1 MIRAFE
7 AFAGYGSQ
15 SMALERLKQD
25 YPQFD
30 YKVVGISEIDKYA
43 VKAYNATHE
52 PTANYGDIC
61 LIDWNSV
68 PDFDLFTYSFPC
80 QDISSAGRQRG
91 LEAGSGTRSSLLWEC
106 RKAIE
111 AKRPKYLLMEN
122 VKALISKKFI
132 NHFNDWLLYLESL
145 GYSNFWQVL
154 NAKDYGIPQNRER
167 VFVVSILGNDEQ
179 YKFPNTFELTKK
191 LSDVL
196 EACVDEKYYLSEKF
210 YNGILSHTN
219 RKIQEGCGFKPQFI
233 TSNEVS
239 GTITTRYGQRST
251 DPYIIQNGRGYV
263 RTKEF
268 ELSTTVARHGFERNN
283 FAFVSYTRDKK
294 GNVVNRHLKD
304 VANTVHTATGSGGN
318 TDSYVVET
326 FIPEPS
332 EVIGVSVHPLSHK
345 MEFKGAESIKSDA
358 SPTLRATDYKC
369 PPTVWSYGNN
379 LSSGYRIRK
388 LTPREVFRLMDVD
401 DADIDKIQ
409 AAGISNSQQYKMAG
423 NSIVVD
429 VLYYIFKNLFIE
441 KPSKRYLQLKLF

>member
-1 MIRAFE
+1 MIRVFE

-251 DPYIIQNGRGYV
+251 DPYIIQNGRG
-263 RTKEF
+263 
-268 ELSTTVARHGFERNN
+268 
-283 FAFVSYTRDKK
+283 
-294 GNVVNRHLKD
+294 D

>member
-1 MIRAFE
+1 MIRVFE
-7 AFAGYGSQ
+7 AFSGYGSQ

-30 YKVVGISEIDKYA
+30 YEVVGISEIDKYA

-52 PTANYGDIC
+52 PTTNYGDIC

-80 QDISSAGRQRG
+80 QDISIAGRQRG

-111 AKRPKYLLMEN
+111 NKRPKYLLMEN
-122 VKALISKKFI
+122 VKTLVSKKFI
-132 NHFNDWLLYLESL
+132 SHFNDWLLYLESL
-145 GYSNFWQVL
+145 GYSNFWKVL
-154 NAKDYGIPQNRER
+154 NAKNYDVPQNRER
-167 VFVVSILGNDEQ
+167 VFVVSILGNNEQ
-179 YKFPNTFELTKK
+179 YNFPKHFYLTKR
-191 LSDVL
+191 LRDVL
-196 EACVDEKYYLSEKF
+196 EACVDEKYYLSEKT
-210 YNGILSHTN
+210 YNGIVSHTN

-233 TSNEVS
+233 TSNGVS
-239 GTITTRYGQRST
+239 GTIATKYGQRST

-263 RTKEF
+263 KTKEF
-268 ELSTTVARHGFERNN
+268 ELSPTVTSHGFERNN

-294 GNVVNRHLKD
+294 GNVVDRHLRD

-318 TDSYVVET
+318 TDCFV
-326 FIPEPS
+326 FEPKT
-332 EVIGVSVHPLSHK
+332 IQIANIRNGGNFKNPQCGRIYSHL
-345 MEFKGAESIKSDA
+345 GI
-358 SPTLRATDYKC
+358 SPTIDTMCGGQREPKILNTD
-369 PPTVWSYGNN
+369 
-379 LSSGYRIRK
+379 YRIRK
-388 LTPREVFRLMDVD
+388 LTPRECFRLMGVSET
-401 DADIDKIQ
+401 DIDKIQ

>member
-1 MIRAFE
+1 MIRVFE

-15 SMALERLKQD
+15 SMGLERLKQD

-30 YKVVGISEIDKYA
+30 YEVVGISEIDKYA

-61 LIDWNSV
+61 LIDWDSV

-111 AKRPKYLLMEN
+111 TKRPKYLLMEN
-122 VKALISKKFI
+122 VKALVNKKFI

-154 NAKDYGIPQNRER
+154 NAKDYGVPQNRER
-167 VFVVSILGNDEQ
+167 VFVVSILGNNEQ
-179 YKFPNTFELTKK
+179 YKFPNTFELIKR

-196 EACVDEKYYLSEKF
+196 EECVDEKYYLSEKF
-210 YNGILSHTN
+210 YNCILSHTN

-233 TSNEVS
+233 TSNEAP
-239 GTITTRYGQRST
+239 GTITTKYGQRST

-263 RTKEF
+263 ETKEF
-268 ELSTTVARHGFERNN
+268 ELCPTITSHGFERNN

-294 GNVVNRHLKD
+294 GNVVDRHLKD
-304 VANTVHTATGSGGN
+304 VSNTVHTSTGSGGN
-318 TDSYVVET
+318 TDCFVFET
-326 FIPEPS
+326 
-332 EVIGVSVHPLSHK
+332 K
-345 MEFKGAESIKSDA
+345 IKQLCNILKEGNYSNPKRGRVYCVDGI
-358 SPTLRATDYKC
+358 SPTLDTMAGGRREQKI
-369 PPTVWSYGNN
+369 
-379 LSSGYRIRK
+379 LSKYNRIRK
-388 LTPREVFRLMDVD
+388 LTPRECFRLMGVSET
-401 DADIDKIQ
+401 DIDKIQ
-409 AAGISNSQQYKMAG
+409 SAGISNRQQYKMAG

-429 VLYYIFKNLFIE
+429 VLYFIFKNLFFERPKIF
-441 KPSKRYLQLKLF
+441 QLKLFK

>member
-1 MIRAFE
+1 MIRVFE

-43 VKAYNATHE
+43 VKAYNATHKH
-52 PTANYGDIC
+52 TINYGDIC
-61 LIDWNSV
+61 LIDWDSV

-80 QDISSAGRQRG
+80 QDISIAGRQKG

-106 RKAIE
+106 RRAIE

-122 VKALISKKFI
+122 VKALVSKKFI

-145 GYSNFWQVL
+145 GYSNFWKVL
-154 NAKDYGIPQNRER
+154 NAKDYGVQQNRER
-167 VFVVSILGNDEQ
+167 VFVVSILGNNEQ
-179 YKFPNTFELTKK
+179 YKFHEPFELTKRLK
-191 LSDVL
+191 DVL

-210 YNGILSHTN
+210 YNGIVEHSN
-219 RKIQEGCGFKPQFI
+219 RKISEGCGFKTQFVNI
-233 TSNEVS
+233 DGIA
-239 GTITTRYGQRST
+239 GTITTKYGQRST
-251 DPYIIQNGRGYV
+251 DPYIIQKGRGYV

-268 ELSTTVARHGFERNN
+268 ELSPTVTSHGFERNN

-294 GNVVNRHLKD
+294 GNVVDRHLKD

-318 TDSYVVET
+318 TDCFVY
-326 FIPEPS
+326 
-332 EVIGVSVHPLSHK
+332 
-345 MEFKGAESIKSDA
+345 D
-358 SPTLRATDYKC
+358 
-369 PPTVWSYGNN
+369 GN
-379 LSSGYRIRK
+379 IRK
-388 LTPREVFRLMDVD
+388 LTPRECFRIMGVSEP
-401 DADIDKIQ
+401 DIDKIQ
-409 AAGISNSQQYKMAG
+409 TAGISNSQQHKMAG

>member
-1 MIRAFE
+1 MIRVFE

-25 YPQFD
+25 YSQFD

-52 PTANYGDIC
+52 PTTNYGDVC

-122 VKALISKKFI
+122 VKALVSKKFI
-132 NHFNDWLLYLESL
+132 SHFNDWLLYLESI
-145 GYSNFWQVL
+145 GYSNFWKVL
-154 NAKDYGIPQNRER
+154 NAKDYGVPQNRER
-167 VFVVSILGNDEQ
+167 VFVVSILGNNEQ
-179 YKFPNTFELTKK
+179 YKFPNTFELTKRLK
-191 LSDVL
+191 DVL
-196 EACVDEKYYLSEKF
+196 EERVDEKYYLSNKLIDYIFSNGGKDSKYKPAIGLQNGEKPS
-210 YNGILSHTN
+210 YAVTANYYKTP
-219 RKIQEGCGFKPQFI
+219 RQA
-233 TSNEVS
+233 T
-239 GTITTRYGQRST
+239 
-251 DPYIIQNGRGYV
+251 YIIQNGRGYV

-304 VANTVHTATGSGGN
+304 VANTVHTSTSSGGN
-318 TDSYVVET
+318 TDCFV
-326 FIPEPS
+326 FEP
-332 EVIGVSVHPLSHK
+332 K
-345 MEFKGAESIKSDA
+345 IKQLCNILKEGNYSNPKRGRVYCVDGI
-358 SPTLRATDYKC
+358 SPTLDTMAGGGREPKI
-369 PPTVWSYGNN
+369 
-379 LSSGYRIRK
+379 LSKNYRIRK
-388 LTPREVFRLMDVD
+388 LTPRECFRLMGVSET
-401 DADIDKIQ
+401 DIDKIQ
-409 AAGISNSQQYKMAG
+409 SAGISNSQQYKMAG

-429 VLYYIFKNLFIE
+429 VLYFIFKNLF
-441 KPSKRYLQLKLF
+441 LKGQKYFN